1 MFSNL
6 FFQGNVYFNSLQAT
20 KLSGVPIDEL
30 IKDAVFVDEFDIQI
44 KGMKKFEKGILVK
57 KLIETERLNHVLVEN
72 LMTKQG
78 DQIIEAHFEI
88 FGNVTFRNDVNVL
101 ETINDVPMQKLKD
114 HLEYKDEI
122 YYIKGLSSKIPEI
135 LPTLLL

>member
-20 KLSGVPIDEL
+20 KLSGVAIDEL